1 MASSVYHIN
10 TPKTKNSCREILS
23 LSNGERGAKMALE
36 EIKRKWKTTT
46 RKSHST
52 DAQSEMIVFTL

>member
-36 EIKRKWKTTT
+36 EIKRKITT

>member
-36 EIKRKWKTTT
+36 EIKRKMEKYYKE
-46 RKSHST
+46 KSFNRCSK
-52 DAQSEMIVFTL
+52 